1 VLGVDNV
8 GKVGK
13 VSKVVSKEPAD
24 SSGPEY
30 RIETRAILAGRSAN
44 EGSLAAPLWATST
57 FETAT
62 VDDSRRLATTLRPAR
77 FYSRYGNPTVRAF
90 EEAVA
95 DLEGAP
101 AAQAFASGMGAVSS
115 VVLGLCSAGD
125 HVVVQ
130 RELYSSTS
138 LLFAGVCPRLG
149 IEVSFVAASDA
160 GAMAAAVIPG
170 RTVLVFVE
178 TPANPGMQLVDLDA
192 LGSIQGPLRVVD
204 STFAGPLVQRPL
216 EHGCDLVVH
225 SATKG
230 LAGHNDATI
239 GVVAGAEDLIGW
251 IWNYHT
257 VHGAV
262 ASPYDALNALRGL
275 RTLPVRVRQQQETA
289 ERVAHFLEEHP
300 AVERVLYPGLDSHPQ
315 RDLAKRQMAH
325 GGGMLSFEVVGGW
338 DAARRFAE
346 SVSLARLATSLGGP
360 ETLVTHPASSTA
372 ANLTPEERSTM
383 GIGDGLMRLS
393 IGLEHPDDVVAD
405 IAAALGADD
414 RQ

>member
-1 VLGVDNV
+1 
-8 GKVGK
+8 
-13 VSKVVSKEPAD
+13 VSEAPAD
-24 SSGPEY
+24 GKGPDY
-30 RIETRAILAGRSAN
+30 RIQTRAVLAGRSAN

-62 VDDSRRLATTLRPAR
+62 LDETQRFATSLRPTR

-90 EEAVA
+90 EEALA
-95 DLEGAP
+95 ELEGAP

-115 VVLGLCSAGD
+115 VVLALCSAGD

-138 LLFAGVCPRLG
+138 LLFLGVCPRLG
-149 IEVSFVAASDA
+149 IEVSFVEASNA

-275 RTLPVRVRQQQETA
+275 RTLAVRVRQQRETA
-289 ERVAHFLEEHP
+289 ERLALFLEEHP

-315 RDLAKRQMAH
+315 RSLAKRQMAH

-346 SVSLARLATSLGGP
+346 STSLARLATSLGGP

-372 ANLTPEERSTM
+372 ANLAPDERSAM
-383 GIGDGLMRLS
+383 GIADGLVRIS
-393 IGLEHPDDVVAD
+393 VGLEHPDDVVAD
-405 IAAALGADD
+405 VATALRAVEGP
-414 RQ
+414 